1 MEDYCMDNRKKL
13 AIDMDDVIV
22 TGGFLY
28 LINQF
33 LGTSYTEAD
42 FKEFYMQDILPNKEQ
57 FFRWFATQ
65 NMYDHC
71 TLTPHADEVLREL
84 NEAYQVRIITSYIF
98 PEIVNQSGHILQ
110 QKFDYLREHLPFI
123 TPYQYIFT
131 WDKSFITDIKI
142 DDKPSNLVN
151 ASRKLLFSAYH
162 NHDIS
167 ESELAKQGIERVEN
181 WDEVKVKLLSR

>member
-1 MEDYCMDNRKKL
+1 MEIKKKL

-33 LGTSYTEAD
+33 LGTNYKESD
-42 FKEFYMQDILPNKEQ
+42 FKDFYMQDILPNKVA
-57 FFRWFATQ
+57 FFRWFVKQ

-71 TLTPHADEVLREL
+71 TLLPHAYEVLQAL
-84 NEAYQVRIITSYIF
+84 NEVYQVRIITSYIF
-98 PEIVNQSGHILQ
+98 PEIVDQSGYVLQ
-110 QKFDYLREHLPFI
+110 QKFDYLKEHLPFI

-131 WDKSFITDIKI
+131 WDKSFIADIKI
-142 DDKPSNLVN
+142 DDKPSNLIC

-162 NHDIS
+162 NRDIK
-167 ESELAKQGIERVEN
+167 ESELEKQGIERVEN